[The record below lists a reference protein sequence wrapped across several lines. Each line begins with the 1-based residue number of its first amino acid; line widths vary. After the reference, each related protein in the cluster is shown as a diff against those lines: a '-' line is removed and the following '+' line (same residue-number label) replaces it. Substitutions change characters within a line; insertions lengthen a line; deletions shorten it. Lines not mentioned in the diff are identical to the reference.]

1 MFEKEIKKINKS
13 LASWGQECLE
23 SGEDKYV
30 ALTYKGDLIL
40 KNYLDVSEFDVVFGK
55 ITLTWKDSS
64 LNFKYIEFEPFQKT
78 KKSEGF
84 VKFKN
89 KNGEN
94 EKYKILFLPRKNKF
108 VIQRPDA
115 NKFFNTLNEAK
126 AFINKYKFFDKF
138 DRDFMYG
145 LN

>member
-1 MFEKEIKKINKS
+1 MFEKEIKRINKS

-94 EKYKILFLPRKNKF
+94 EKYKILFLPRKNQF

-138 DRDFMYG
+138 DREFMYG

>member
-1 MFEKEIKKINKS
+1 MFEKEKKTINKS

-64 LNFKYIEFEPFQKT
+64 LNFKYTEFEPFQKT

-94 EKYKILFLPRKNKF
+94 EKYKILFLPRKNQF
-108 VIQRPDA
+108 VIQKPDA

-138 DRDFMYG
+138 DREFMYG

>member
-1 MFEKEIKKINKS
+1 MFEKEIKRINKS

-40 KNYLDVSEFDVVFGK
+40 KNYLDISEFDVVFGK

-138 DRDFMYG
+138 DREFMYG